1 MNHLKT
7 FENEE
12 IQDNISKLSTDLLNI
27 LDDEIETE
35 DYYGDTVISGKTK
48 RIATKKIIEYLLKLG
63 IDFDQYFDAK
73 KYNI

>member
-63 IDFDQYFDAK
+63 IDFDPYFDAK
-73 KYNI
+73 KYNV